1 MITNANLI
9 LFAVLLPAALGLG
22 AWLKHSAELRRRAE
36 QKKLVRRVI
45 SSAPAARGS
54 RRDMVEFEDLNERAM
69 RGGHAGQ
76 LNAWSSR

>member
-9 LFAVLLPAALGLG
+9 LFAVLLAAALGLG

-54 RRDMVEFEDLNERAM
+54 RRHGVRGLERT
-69 RGGHAGQ
+69 RDAGRPRRP
-76 LNAWSSR
+76 A

>member
-9 LFAVLLPAALGLG
+9 LFAVLLC
-22 AWLKHSAELRRRAE
+22 RRAE

-54 RRDMVEFEDLNERAM
+54 RRDMEFEDLNERAM